1 MIVRSVKF
9 NLNRSLV
16 TYCIAFFLGV
26 SAQVA
31 SAQGESTAG
40 LPVRT
45 TVIELQSAYIKER
58 VFTGRI
64 EAGRVSEAGFEIGG
78 KVLNVHVD
86 EGDSFATGDVLA
98 VLDAAQVNAE
108 RKEAVA
114 IVEQSRANLLLSE
127 STLAR
132 VRSVFTNNGASKQA
146 LDEAQNRRDAAAAA
160 VKRADA
166 ALERIDVILEKTS
179 LVAPFDG
186 VVIRRQMDE
195 GRVTSVGVPVLTLQE
210 RGASEARIALSN
222 DLADNYRVGESA
234 TLFLR
239 GRPISARVKSIRA
252 KRDERM
258 QTVDV
263 VFSVSD
269 ATLVRPGDL
278 VALRLAVRME
288 ASGVWVPLAALTET
302 VRGLW
307 SVYVIDDN
315 HRAQRKA
322 LDIIYQHK
330 DAAYVRGALSD
341 GDRIVA
347 VGTHRIVPGQQ
358 VRLLDDSTL
367 ARRGD
372 DGES

>member
-1 MIVRSVKF
+1 
-9 NLNRSLV
+9 
-16 TYCIAFFLGV
+16 
-26 SAQVA
+26 
-31 SAQGESTAG
+31 
-40 LPVRT
+40 
-45 TVIELQSAYIKER
+45 
-58 VFTGRI
+58 
-64 EAGRVSEAGFEIGG
+64 
-78 KVLNVHVD
+78 
-86 EGDSFATGDVLA
+86 
-98 VLDAAQVNAE
+98 
-108 RKEAVA
+108 
-114 IVEQSRANLLLSE
+114 
-127 STLAR
+127 
-132 VRSVFTNNGASKQA
+132 
-146 LDEAQNRRDAAAAA
+146 
-160 VKRADA
+160 
-166 ALERIDVILEKTS
+166 
-179 LVAPFDG
+179 
-186 VVIRRQMDE
+186 
-195 GRVTSVGVPVLTLQE
+195 
-210 RGASEARIALSN
+210 
-222 DLADNYRVGESA
+222 
-234 TLFLR
+234 
-239 GRPISARVKSIRA
+239 
-252 KRDERM
+252 M

-330 DAAYVRGALSD
+330 DAAYVRGALSE

-358 VRLLDDSTL
+358 VRLLDESTL